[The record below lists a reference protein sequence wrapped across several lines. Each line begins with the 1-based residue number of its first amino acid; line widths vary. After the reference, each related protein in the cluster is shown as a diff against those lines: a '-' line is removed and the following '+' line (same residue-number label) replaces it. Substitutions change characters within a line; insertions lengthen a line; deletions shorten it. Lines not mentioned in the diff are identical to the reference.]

1 MAGDDPSARAER
13 FEALYRAH
21 VMDVRRYCARRT
33 TPDAAE
39 DAVAETFT
47 VLWRRLD
54 EAPDEPRLWL
64 LGVARRVIANQARGA
79 RRRLA
84 LRSRLLER
92 PTPHA
97 EAPTTGGTDAA
108 IVAAVGQLPRA
119 EREALMLVHWDDLT
133 PSEAAVVA
141 GCSPVAM
148 RSRLHRARRHLLS
161 TLNAP
166 GVADRLQEPACE
178 RTT

>member
-1 MAGDDPSARAER
+1 MAGDDRSER

-21 VMDVRRYCARRT
+21 VMDVRRYCARRASR
-33 TPDAAE
+33 DAAE

-54 EAPDEPRLWL
+54 EAPEDTRLWL
-64 LGVARRVIANQARGA
+64 LGVARRVVANHARGA

-84 LRSRLLER
+84 LHRRLLER
-92 PTPHA
+92 VAPRN
-97 EAPTTGGTDAA
+97 EARASEGTHAA
-108 IVAAVGQLPRA
+108 IVAAVRRLRPA
-119 EREALMLVHWDDLT
+119 EREALLLVHWDDLT
-133 PSEAAVVA
+133 PAEAAVVA

-148 RSRLHRARRHLLS
+148 RSRLHRARRHLAS
-161 TLNAP
+161 ALNTPDPAEQIE
-166 GVADRLQEPACE
+166 APACQ